1 MPRRSVRTISPTA
14 TDRQENGDEAPG
26 DDLQP
31 IEATGDQESDRQA
44 SASKSRKTRKIT
56 SIQSNSKQT
65 KGKKGKLRQ
74 IPEMPLDILYEIFG
88 HLHPYD
94 LLRVARTTKALRAIL
109 LRRSASDL
117 TEPQYASLA
126 FDSFCHFCAAP
137 SIHSTFW
144 ECRVRVCKKCT
155 QTHFMCREDILMS
168 FRLIME
174 NYKYALPCMP
184 SGSVPAGKY
193 RDLTLYPQVSAEA
206 LHDKIQSLG
215 DDKDKISDLFKQE
228 KAKTRSL
235 RQARQH
241 ARLCEMWQLDCQSG
255 RSRELQT
262 LREKRLEAIIEKVRQ
277 LGYGPELE
285 HYGSY
290 SFAKHPLVNKPQAL
304 TDRVWSHIKQGIISL
319 MEETRPKRLRR
330 AHINAIHGR
339 LALAEKVFDEFKA
352 THPYNAILPNPA
364 ELYTLP
370 ECKALV
376 LEHADDVI
384 LSVQDFK
391 PIALQLPQFCE
402 EWRMSAEL
410 ELLRLMTPANSTQ
423 GLPTVHD
430 RRQLELATT
439 YFECRECEEPIAYP
453 RILVHHC
460 ITSTLNIKFM
470 SSPSDTDDD
479 TTIMKKSRFLLH
491 AQPWSLGVGVLVYT
505 DKLPEAV
512 RCILVACGLDP
523 DTTSSQD
530 MDEHDFRFECE
541 NCSSIT
547 EGALLMNWSMAVE
560 HSVQHQAQ
568 NWKLASDAESARAK
582 ELDKDHETSRSY
594 HDYLSEWHGFPSD
607 LGCVHCKSENFPHG
621 VLQDHLASKHGINL
635 MTKDDYYVKLDA
647 PPKKRPVRLLP
658 EPSSALTS

>member
-14 TDRQENGDEAPG
+14 TDRQENGDEAPD

-31 IEATGDQESDRQA
+31 IEATGDQESGRQA

-56 SIQSNSKQT
+56 STQSNSKPT

-74 IPEMPLDILYEIFG
+74 IPSVLLPASILPFG
-88 HLHPYD
+88 
-94 LLRVARTTKALRAIL
+94 
-109 LRRSASDL
+109 SAG
-117 TEPQYASLA
+117 
-126 FDSFCHFCAAP
+126 
-137 SIHSTFW
+137 
-144 ECRVRVCKKCT
+144 
-155 QTHFMCREDILMS
+155 
-168 FRLIME
+168 LIME
-174 NYKYALPCMP
+174 NYKYAFPCMP

-235 RQARQH
+235 RQH